1 MKSWIGVFFV
11 IIAIITVSCNEE
23 LKVYRI
29 GAVVPL
35 SGSLEAYGRNMKN
48 GITLALDQVNA
59 AGGIKGKKLDVLFE
73 DDASSEKMAVTRT
86 EELIK
91 TAQVP
96 VIIGGATSNIT
107 LAMAQVCENKKVV
120 LLSPAASS
128 PKLSGIGQY
137 IFRNY
142 PSDTKEGK
150 VMAEYVVRR
159 MKVRTIAIVYIEN
172 DYGQGLENIFKET
185 FTGLGGAVSIE
196 KPFPPNATN
205 FAAIVKELKSTPTD
219 GIYIIGYY
227 TEIAAFLQEIQKQKV
242 ISKIISVEGVA
253 QPMILEIA
261 PEAAEGL
268 IYPQPP
274 YNPDGDDPAIQKFVA
289 AYRAKFP
296 TKPDLDAAFS
306 YDALK
311 VVAKAIENCANYP
324 QDLRARIADT
334 NYRGITGDI
343 GFDAK
348 GDVDITPRIFQIK
361 NGKFE
366 PVHY

>member
-1 MKSWIGVFFV
+1 MKSRIGVFFA
-11 IIAIITVSCNEE
+11 IIAFFTISCNEE

-29 GAVVPL
+29 GAVIPL
-35 SGSLEAYGRNMKN
+35 SGSLEAYGRYMKN
-48 GITLALDQVNA
+48 GITLALDEVNA

-73 DDASSEKMAVTRT
+73 DDTSTEKMAVTKA

-91 TAQVP
+91 TPQVP
-96 VIIGGATSNIT
+96 VIIGGATSNLT
-107 LAMAQVCENKKVV
+107 LAMAPVCEKNKVV

-150 VMAEYVVRR
+150 VMAEYAVRR
-159 MKVRTIAIVYIEN
+159 MKIRTISIVYIQN
-172 DYGQGLENIFKET
+172 DYGQGLESIFKET
-185 FTGLGGAVSIE
+185 FTGLGGVVSLE
-196 KPFPPNATN
+196 KPFPPNATD
-205 FAAIVKELKSTPTD
+205 FVATVKELKATPTD
-219 GIYIIGYY
+219 GIYVIGYY

-242 ISKIISVEGVA
+242 TTKILSVEGVA

-261 PEAAEGL
+261 SEAAEGL

-274 YNPDGDDPAIQKFVA
+274 YNPDSDDPAIQKFVA

-311 VVAKAIENCANYP
+311 IVAKAIEGCANYP

-334 NYRGITGDI
+334 NYKGITGDI
-343 GFDAK
+343 SFDAK

-361 NGKFE
+361 DGKFE
-366 PVHY
+366 PVQY

>member
-1 MKSWIGVFFV
+1 MKSWIGVLCV
-11 IIAIITVSCNEE
+11 IIAIVSFSCNEE

-29 GAVVPL
+29 GAVIPL

-48 GITLALDQVNA
+48 GIMLALDEVNA
-59 AGGIKGKKLDVLFE
+59 AGGIKGKKLDVLLE
-73 DDASSEKMAVTRT
+73 DDTSSEKMAVTKA
-86 EELIK
+86 EQLIK
-91 TAQVP
+91 GAHIP

-107 LAMAQVCENKKVV
+107 LALATVCEKNKVV

-128 PKLSGIGQY
+128 PKLSGLGQY

-150 VMAEYVVRR
+150 VMAEYSVRR
-159 MKVRTIAIVYIEN
+159 MKIRTISIIYIDN

-185 FTGLGGAVSIE
+185 FTGLGGMVSLE
-196 KPFPPNATN
+196 KPYPPNTTN
-205 FAAIVKELKSTPTD
+205 FVAIVKELKANPTD

-227 TEIAAFLQEIQKQKV
+227 TEIASFLEEVQKQKLTA
-242 ISKIISVEGVA
+242 KILSVEGVA

-261 PEAAEGL
+261 SEAAEGL

-274 YNPDGDDPAIQKFVA
+274 YNPDSDDPEIKKFVA

-311 VVAKAIENCANYP
+311 IVAKAIESCANYP

-334 NYRGITGDI
+334 YYKGITGDI
-343 GFDAK
+343 SFDSK
-348 GDVDITPRIFQIK
+348 GDVDINPLIFQIK
-361 NGKFE
+361 GGQFV
-366 PVHY
+366 PVR